1 MLLGLQPVHLVIIL
15 AVALIL
21 FGPHQLP
28 ELGRGFGKA
37 ISEFKKAT
45 QESSEP
51 IRKAVES
58 TVSDDQSK

>member
-1 MLLGLQPVHLVIIL
+1 MFFGLQPVHLIIIL

-21 FGPHQLP
+21 FGPRQLP

-45 QESSEP
+45 HESTESV
-51 IRKAVES
+51 RTAVEP
-58 TVSDDQSK
+58 TTTDEQSK

>member
-1 MLLGLQPVHLVIIL
+1 MLFGLQPIHLVIIL

-21 FGPHQLP
+21 FGPRQLP